1 MKDVTVS
8 RTSNRYLT
16 QKSDNDERS
25 ETGDGRW
32 WNFFIVFFYL
42 KKVYIF
48 ID

>member
-1 MKDVTVS
+1 MRDVTVS

-32 WNFFIVFFYL
+32 WNFFYCFLLFEKNI
-42 KKVYIF
+42 YIY
-48 ID
+48 